1 MGRFDN
7 MSKNV
12 YYAIE
17 ELLKSQPLLKLL
29 LYEDYNPLSKPDVLN
44 PKSLIPEYIYPGFK
58 IPDTKQKQQSI
69 LTVECDNAKL
79 SSNPEFTNTALVF
92 NIMCHTS
99 LWMIK
104 SEIRPY
110 MIMQEI
116 DDIFGE
122 ESHNR
127 LSIGRVHLD
136 KCQKAIYNDKF
147 AGYML
152 TYKLVDF
159 NR

>member
-1 MGRFDN
+1 

-29 LYEDYNPLSKPDVLN
+29 MYEEYNPLSKPNIVN

-58 IPDTKQKQQSI
+58 IPDVIEKQQSI

-79 SSNPEFTNTALVF
+79 SSNPEFTNMKLVF
-92 NIMCHTS
+92 NIMCHTD

-104 SEIRPY
+104 GSIRPY
-110 MIMQEI
+110 MIMEEI

-122 ESHNR
+122 NSHNR
-127 LSIGRVHLD
+127 LSIGKVHLD
-136 KCQKAIYNDKF
+136 RCQKVIYNPKF

-152 TYKLVDF
+152 SYNLCDF